1 MAWFG
6 YLFDN
11 IFNNSG
17 YSLYTGKDRVVLVAA
32 YLGDL

>member
-6 YLFDN
+6 QLFDN
-11 IFNNSG
+11 TLNNSG
-17 YSLYTGKDRVVLVAA
+17 YSLYTGKDQVVLVAA